1 MSQKWQWE
9 NLPKILLRA
18 KIIPMRDYHN
28 SDAIFFSFLSSE
40 IRISE
45 CRPGGPSET
54 DFGSG
59 DLLEQK
65 ALYFLG

>member
-18 KIIPMRDYHN
+18 KIIPMRDYHI
-28 SDAIFFSFLSSE
+28 SDAIFSFLSSE

-45 CRPGGPSET
+45 CRPGGPSEI
-54 DFGSG
+54 DSGSG
-59 DLLEQK
+59 DLLEQE